1 MKVGFLDAHYHCMMC
16 YCYLIFLLVASA
28 FASVC
33 VDPSGRLLASGHE
46 DGSVM
51 LYDIRG
57 SRGIQSF
64 RPHTGECRTVRFS
77 MNAFYLLT
85 GSYDKKII
93 MTDMHGKKIP
103 SKMFHCLHL
112 CNGES
117 VFQNALYHFI
127 SLHWGRLLLN
137 YVKFHCYLGFNI
149 TVQNCNESSICR

>member
-1 MKVGFLDAHYHCMMC
+1 
-16 YCYLIFLLVASA
+16 
-28 FASVC
+28 
-33 VDPSGRLLASGHE
+33 
-46 DGSVM
+46 
-51 LYDIRG
+51 
-57 SRGIQSF
+57 
-64 RPHTGECRTVRFS
+64 

-103 SKMFHCLHL
+103 GKMFDCLHL

>member
-103 SKMFHCLHL
+103 SKMFDCLHL

-117 VFQNALYHFI
+117 VFKMHCII
-127 SLHWGRLLLN
+127 SLVYTGGGFIELCKISLLS
-137 YVKFHCYLGFNI
+137 GF
-149 TVQNCNESSICR
+149 QYYCPEL